1 MATGFTRSEITS
13 EYQAALREAENEY
26 KTSVEAARRLLES
39 KKTTAKETMQA
50 KIKALEQDLEKQ
62 RNEKTYGV
70 SNTITQAQIVRP
82 TQTFQDKNWN
92 ASWNRTGVW
101 GGSTPVRLFGH

>member
-50 KIKALEQDLEKQ
+50 KIKALEQVSATQK
-62 RNEKTYGV
+62 NKTPAVAYTAA
-70 SNTITQAQIVRP
+70 SARP
-82 TQTFQDKNWN
+82 NIRQPQTFQDKSWN
-92 ASWNRTGVW
+92 VSWNRTGVW
-101 GGSTPVRLFGH
+101 SGSMPVRLFGH